1 MCGALALKIAISL
14 KKWWAEELKNH
25 QHSMLFTLLFML
37 LLQFNNS
44 EQAAE
49 AEGQKSVCGLRY
61 HVWHAGTKNS
71 NFIEK
76 RWGEELKNNQHSLLS
91 HHSFCVTAAFL

>member
-1 MCGALALKIAISL
+1 
-14 KKWWAEELKNH
+14 
-25 QHSMLFTLLFML
+25 MLFTLLFML

-49 AEGQKSVCGLRY
+49 AEGQKSVGGLRY

-76 RWGEELKNNQHSLLS
+76 R
-91 HHSFCVTAAFL
+91 